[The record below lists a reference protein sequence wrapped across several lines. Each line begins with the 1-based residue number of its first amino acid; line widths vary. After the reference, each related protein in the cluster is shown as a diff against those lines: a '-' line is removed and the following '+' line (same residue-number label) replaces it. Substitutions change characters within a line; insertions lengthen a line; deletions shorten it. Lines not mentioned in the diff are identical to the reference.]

1 MFSLAIKL
9 YPEDNSKYYSSSFL
23 FFSIQTQISLIYI
36 LWMKKM
42 RIQKL
47 FLFLRKRA
55 LALKKK
61 SITKYFI
68 CFMRISVREQKK
80 LL

>member
-23 FFSIQTQISLIYI
+23 FFNTQTQISVIYI
-36 LWMKKM
+36 LWMKM

-47 FLFLRKRA
+47 FLFLRNRA

-61 SITKYFI
+61 SIRKYFI